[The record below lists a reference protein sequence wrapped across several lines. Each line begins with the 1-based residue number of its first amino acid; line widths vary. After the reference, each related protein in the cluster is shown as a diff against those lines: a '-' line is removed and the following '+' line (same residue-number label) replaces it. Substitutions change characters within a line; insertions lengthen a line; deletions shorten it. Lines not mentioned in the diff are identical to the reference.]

1 MDTRQ
6 RILEAALVIFG
17 RYGFRQ
23 ASMERLAEEA
33 ALSRQALYRHFASK
47 EELFAACVEELHR
60 SSLEAG
66 REAARA
72 ARGTG
77 GDAADVLA
85 AQLEGRFG
93 QILAR
98 LAGSAHG
105 PELLDESH
113 RQCGAVNAQSKALFA
128 EQLAATVRAER
139 RAGRLASGGPSA
151 TELARF
157 LILAADGIKAATP
170 APTPEAFRRDLA
182 LMVRLLVA
190 GASGGGRSRPSR

>member
-6 RILEAALVIFG
+6 RILEAALVVFG

-33 ALSRQALYRHFASK
+33 GLSRQALYRHFASK
-47 EELFAACVEELHR
+47 EALFAACVEELHR

-66 REAARA
+66 REGARAARA
-72 ARGTG
+72 AR

-93 QILAR
+93 RILER

-113 RQCGAVNAQSKALFA
+113 RQCGAVNADSKERFA

-139 RAGRLASGGPSA
+139 RAGRLTAKGPSA
-151 TELARF
+151 TELARL
-157 LILAADGIKAATP
+157 LILAADGIKTSVP
-170 APTPEAFRRDLA
+170 PLTLEEFRRDLA
-182 LMVRLLVA
+182 QMVRLLVA
-190 GASGGGRSRPSR
+190 GAGAPALR